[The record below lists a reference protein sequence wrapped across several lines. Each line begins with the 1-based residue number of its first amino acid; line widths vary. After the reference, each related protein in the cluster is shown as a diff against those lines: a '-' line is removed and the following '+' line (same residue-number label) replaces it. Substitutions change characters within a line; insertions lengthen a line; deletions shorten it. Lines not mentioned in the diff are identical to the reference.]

1 MKMIKLVIL
10 FLIVI
15 LSFVSG
21 VVLVVDSGA

>member
-15 LSFVSG
+15 LSFASG
-21 VVLVVDSGA
+21 AVLAVDSGV

>member
-21 VVLVVDSGA
+21 VVLVVDSGV

>member
-21 VVLVVDSGA
+21 VVLAVDSGV